1 MSILQIFQNSYTN
14 YHRIQCFVTNTK
26 YFKLSSL
33 LIIPYPNKAL
43 LKSNQTPHKSPK
55 PKFVFLSWQNT
66 QKHSNTIL
74 LPPTFAAP
82 EPNPKTKKPLQK
94 AHIRCK
100 KKHAHTRS
108 EARAQFHLTSSIQI
122 DKTPQNNSRSFHN
135 CTHAWIFGFFFLNRG
150 FPERDR

>member
-100 KKHAHTRS
+100 KKNMHTRDRKHVRNS
-108 EARAQFHLTSSIQI
+108 ISRVAFKSTRPHKTTPGASTIART
-122 DKTPQNNSRSFHN
+122 
-135 CTHAWIFGFFFLNRG
+135 RG
-150 FPERDR
+150 FSVFFS